1 MNKNIE
7 KIIILIIFLFIFT
20 LAIFFLNNIN
30 NNNEKY
36 VEVISKN
43 RFLSEKIETNNSI
56 DDNNIEEYK
65 KYDYENKKFAII
77 SRSDCDVC
85 GLFSY
90 YSLHLGCI
98 LIYLNQG
105 YIPIIKTEERSVFY
119 SQEMKGEYKNMWEEL
134 FNQPFNYTLD
144 EVLKNAKHIEH
155 KSCSWT
161 NMAPAEGH
169 VYSNELTLKFYREVS
184 RKYMSIKN
192 EIIEEAN
199 NIWNKLFNNSTNILG
214 VLARG
219 TDFLELKPG
228 GHSIP
233 PSAEKMIEDTK
244 IMYEKNKYDWI
255 YLATEDDKIRD
266 KFIKEFGNK
275 LKLIQK
281 NNIDYTGGYIGEN
294 KNLKGIEFQKMYLI
308 SMITISKCLDVIVAR
323 CSGAMGAFIFSKGF
337 RENIVY
343 FLGQF

>member
-56 DDNNIEEYK
+56 DDNIEEYK

-98 LIYLNQG
+98 LIYLSQG

-192 EIIEEAN
+192 EIIEETN

-244 IMYEKNKYDWI
+244 MMYEKNKYDWI

-294 KNLKGIEFQKMYLI
+294 KNLKGIEFQKLYLI

-323 CSGAMGAFIFSKGF
+323 CSGAMGAFIFSK
-337 RENIVY
+337 
-343 FLGQF
+343 